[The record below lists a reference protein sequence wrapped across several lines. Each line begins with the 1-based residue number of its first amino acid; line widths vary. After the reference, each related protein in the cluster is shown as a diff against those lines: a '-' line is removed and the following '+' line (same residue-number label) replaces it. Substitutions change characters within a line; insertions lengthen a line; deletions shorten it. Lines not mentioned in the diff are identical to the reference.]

1 MLLEGMTTKLN
12 EQQRKCDMQRGAVLD
27 LCEKTQEIQ
36 DRITQRRQE
45 VDEMRQAIETQAARG
60 RELQAQ
66 ADHMA
71 ISNKQLQTEIT
82 DK

>member
-1 MLLEGMTTKLN
+1 
-12 EQQRKCDMQRGAVLD
+12 MQRGAVLD

-45 VDEMRQAIETQAARG
+45 VDEMQRAIEEQAARG

-71 ISNKQLQTEIT
+71 VSNKQLQNEIT
-82 DK
+82 DKQNDLQGAK

>member
-1 MLLEGMTTKLN
+1 MLLEGMNQKVN
-12 EQQRKCDMQRGAVLD
+12 EQRRKCDMQRGAVQD

-45 VDEMRQAIETQAARG
+45 VDGVQRVIETQAVRG

-66 ADHMA
+66 ADHLA
-71 ISNKQLQTEIT
+71 VSNRQLEAEIAA
-82 DK
+82 K